1 MYRNCHWNPVILDEQ
16 AGGAAELSNDMRAA
30 VKAGDAKVR
39 LAVDMFIP
47 GDCEPCGK
55 VSGEGS

>member
-1 MYRNCHWNPVILDEQ
+1 LDEQ

-30 VKAGDAKVR
+30 VKAGDAMVR